1 MDCVAHDE
9 DRVAEPGEH
18 IVCTDEKTSIQ
29 ARGRIAPT
37 KPTRPGLVE
46 RREHEYKRNGALCL
60 IANFEVATGEIA
72 SFTLSPTRTELDFA
86 DHIERTVAADLE
98 GTWTFVADRLNTHM
112 SATLVERVARW
123 CGLDEELGK
132 NGHLKSMESRAA
144 FLSDRSHR
152 IRFVYTPKH
161 CSWLNQV
168 EIWFSVLV
176 RRLLRRGNF
185 ESLETLR
192 EAITKFIAYFN
203 DTLAHPYRWT
213 YTGRALKAT

>member
-1 MDCVAHDE
+1 
-9 DRVAEPGEH
+9 
-18 IVCTDEKTSIQ
+18 
-29 ARGRIAPT
+29 
-37 KPTRPGLVE
+37 LVE